1 MVLVVMTWF
10 CALIITEMQSVMIL
24 SPPNHVME
32 SVRVFVISVMMVP
45 VLQGESLVKTSVVYL
60 KEVIASTYGV
70 MMIMTTTMTTII
82 TTNDC
87 NN

>member
-1 MVLVVMTWF
+1 MTWF
-10 CALIITEMQSVMIL
+10 CALIITEMQSVMTL

-32 SVRVFVISVMMVP
+32 SVKEFVISVMMVP